1 MKKHSKQLLA
11 FALFGTLIGTNIF
24 AYSDEDRIKDMQ
36 QMEKAVQQ
44 MQKGFLYNN
53 IKDIEDGA
61 TLLKKHTSKIEPPV
75 KNADEFSKNYAYQTT
90 KREAKKIIS
99 LANES
104 VKEFKEHRPKQA
116 MNSFTKVLKQCM
128 TCHARIRKW

>member
-1 MKKHSKQLLA
+1 MKKNAKQLLT
-11 FALFGTLIGTNIF
+11 FALFSTFLSTNIF
-24 AYSDEDRIKDMQ
+24 AYSDQERIQDMQ

-53 IKDIEDGA
+53 LKDIQDGA
-61 TLLKKHTSKIEPPV
+61 QLLKKHTNKIEPPV
-75 KNADEFSKNYAYQTT
+75 KNADEFTKNYAYQTT
-90 KREAKKIIS
+90 KREAKKIIT
-99 LANES
+99 AADEA
-104 VKEFKEHRPKQA
+104 VKQFKNHRPKQA